1 MGHLLRLAAI
11 LLAASVANAVEMPL
25 TVGDVTT
32 GPQSHVR
39 LRNTSSQP
47 VTAWSLAATSRNDSG
62 RVHREVYTVD
72 GYLSEV
78 THGLPGSLEHRE
90 RLMPGQSREVPLDPL
105 PKGTTV
111 EVIAA
116 VLDDATTVGDE
127 DALAQIFA
135 KRVRERDALKAV
147 VDGFSEVLPAK
158 HGSDA
163 LSALQQRFSALVQ
176 SNEEIPCRAAL
187 DAVQQFQHTGTA
199 ENIDQSLRTYADFV
213 TREYELAKRHAVRRR

>member
-1 MGHLLRLAAI
+1 MRHLLRLTAI
-11 LLAASVANAVEMPL
+11 LLAASAANAVEMPL

-78 THGLPGSLEHRE
+78 THGLPRSLEHRE

-163 LSALQQRFSALVQ
+163 LSALQQRFTALVQ

-199 ENIDQSLRTYADFV
+199 ETSISRCARMPISSPVNTNWRNG
-213 TREYELAKRHAVRRR
+213 TR